1 MVADAEEG
9 GTVRINLRLPANLKQ
24 RAEAAPSSRTLRA
37 TSRSAKPVETPGC
50 RKGTRSL
57 FSRDSGI

>member
-24 RAEAAPSSRTLRA
+24 RAEDAADLGRRSRF
-37 TSRSAKPVETPGC
+37 
-50 RKGTRSL
+50 L